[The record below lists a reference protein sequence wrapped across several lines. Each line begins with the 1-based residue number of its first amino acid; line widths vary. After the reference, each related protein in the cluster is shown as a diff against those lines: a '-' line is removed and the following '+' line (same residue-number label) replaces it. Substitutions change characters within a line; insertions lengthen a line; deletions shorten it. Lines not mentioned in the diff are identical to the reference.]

1 MKSWVKEI
9 TSTCEKDIVYV
20 IAGNKID
27 LNPSADIQEAEQ
39 FARSIQGEYLTT
51 SAKTGSNLDLL
62 FITVAK
68 GEVQSFFFTSSF
80 IEETSSSKSGQY
92 VFSQFCPDQCW
103 GCGRSSKY
111 FIHQEVL
118 LLIYLCVF
126 LL

>member
-39 FARSIQGEYLTT
+39 FARSIQGECITT

-68 GEVQSFFFTSSF
+68 GKVQHFYFTSSF
-80 IEETSSSKSGQY
+80 TEETSSSKSGQY

-103 GCGRSSKY
+103 GCGRSSK
-111 FIHQEVL
+111 
-118 LLIYLCVF
+118 
-126 LL
+126 